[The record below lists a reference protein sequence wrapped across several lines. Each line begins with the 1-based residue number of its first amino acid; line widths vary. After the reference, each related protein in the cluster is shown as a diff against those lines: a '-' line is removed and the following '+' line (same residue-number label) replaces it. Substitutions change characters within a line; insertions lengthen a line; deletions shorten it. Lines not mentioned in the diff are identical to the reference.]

1 MACCTV
7 VIFSASSSGI
17 SVSNSSSSAMTS
29 STVSSESAPRSST
42 NDDSFLI
49 SASLTPSC
57 SATIFLTRCSTFS
70 MHLLPCEGST
80 IETDGFY
87 QSLPPLSIGTTEARF
102 ERSRVRISTTGLS
115 QHQHPAIHVQRRTRD
130 VTCPRTGQKEHG
142 IRDVVRR
149 AEPTQRNAGQQRVA
163 LRLRQLLGHLRIDEP
178 GCHAIDG
185 DVTTADFE
193 RQRFREPDQRRFSR
207 RIVRLAGVARAA
219 NDRPDLDDP
228 PAARLHHAAKHALRE
243 GERRLE

>member
-87 QSLPPLSIGTTEARF
+87 QSFPLLSNGTGACLHRTR
-102 ERSRVRISTTGLS
+102 RSPTSSSG
-115 QHQHPAIHVQRRTRD
+115 HEHPAIHVQRRAGDIAGTGTGKEEYRVRD
-130 VTCPRTGQKEHG
+130 VL
-142 IRDVVRR
+142 RR
-149 AEPTQRNAGQQRVA
+149 AEPAERNAHEQRV
-163 LRLRQLLGHLRIDEP
+163 
-178 GCHAIDG
+178 
-185 DVTTADFE
+185 
-193 RQRFREPDQRRFSR
+193 
-207 RIVRLAGVARAA
+207 
-219 NDRPDLDDP
+219 
-228 PAARLHHAAKHALRE
+228 
-243 GERRLE
+243 